1 MHGYNLAVVK
11 YDKINMYHGQ
21 YCSLAMTL
29 YQGQIYERLAKGIK
43 QWFSETGGSHQNHE
57 RSFH

>member
-1 MHGYNLAVVK
+1 MHRKSYMHGYNLAVVK

-29 YQGQIYERLAKGIK
+29 YQGQIYVGLAKGIK
-43 QWFSETGGSHQNHE
+43 
-57 RSFH
+57 